1 MTATYDKIT
10 AYTVPSAQATYTFT
24 SIPATYTDLVIIFNG
39 SSTGGLSG
47 IILQFNSD
55 TNNNYSVT
63 RLQGDGTNPSSG
75 RDTSQPS
82 INSGL
87 ADSGNSTSIFHILN
101 YANTT
106 TFKTVLGR
114 GVALSYGVR
123 QTVGL
128 WRKTPEAITSVTLA
142 VPGTTFTTGS
152 TFTLY
157 GIKAE

>member
-39 SSTGGLSG
+39 SATTGLNA
-47 IILQFNSD
+47 IALQFNSD
-55 TNNNYSVT
+55 TTSNYSVT
-63 RLQGDGTNPSSG
+63 RLQGDGSNASSG
-75 RDTSQPS
+75 RDSSQTA
-82 INSGL
+82 INAGL
-87 ADSGNSTSIFHILN
+87 ADTGNSTSIFNIFN

-106 TFKTVLGR
+106 TNKTVLGR

-128 WRKTPEAITSVTLA
+128 WRKTPEAITSVALA

>member
-10 AYTVPSAQATYTFT
+10 AYTVPSAQTSYTFT
-24 SIPATYTDLVIIFNG
+24 AIPATYTDLVIIFNG
-39 SSTGGLSG
+39 SATLGLNAIG
-47 IILQFNSD
+47 LQFNSD
-55 TNNNYSVT
+55 TTTNYSVT
-63 RLQGDGTNPSSG
+63 RLQGDGSNASSG
-75 RDTSQPS
+75 RDTSSTS
-82 INSGL
+82 INAGL
-87 ADSGNSTSIFHILN
+87 ADTGDSTSIFNVFN

-114 GVALSYGVR
+114 GVALSFGVR

-128 WRKTPEAITSVTLA
+128 WRKTPEAITSITLA
-142 VPGTTFTTGS
+142 VVGDTFTTGS